1 MKFPFV
7 TACVLVPGHLL
18 GAIEVITAPH

>member
-18 GAIEVITAPH
+18 GANEVITAPH